1 MTDLLDLTPQS
12 DIIVVTIKHPVS
24 AEPLKNSDGSEMT
37 ITVYAPYSK
46 EYKRVAYDIA
56 NKRLKAAQEK
66 GKKDFS
72 LEDYEEASLESLAR
86 TTKEWNITYGG
97 EIPEY
102 SVKKAK
108 EVYDK
113 VFWIKAQVDEALE
126 GSLSFMKT

>member
-24 AEPLKNSDGSEMT
+24 AEVLKNSDGSDMT

-46 EYKRVAYDIA
+46 EYKRVSYDIA

-102 SVKKAK
+102 SVEKAK
-108 EVYDK
+108 QVYDK
-113 VFWIKAQVDEALE
+113 VFWIKSQVDEALE